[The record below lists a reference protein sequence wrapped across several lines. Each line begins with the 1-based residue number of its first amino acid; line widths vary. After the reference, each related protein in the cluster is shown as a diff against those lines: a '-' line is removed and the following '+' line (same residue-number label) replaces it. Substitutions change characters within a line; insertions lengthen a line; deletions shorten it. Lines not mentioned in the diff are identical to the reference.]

1 MESMA
6 RMGIV
11 AKDSGD
17 AYWVM
22 GAKYTFKT
30 NGADNG
36 GAYMMFEAEIPP
48 APGPPPHLHT
58 REDEMFYVLEG
69 ELIVLFDGA
78 VSKAPAGTTIILPR
92 GIKHTFWNDSGAVA
106 RALVLASPAP
116 IENFFR
122 EIGQRVENADETAPP
137 VTPELIAHVYATA
150 ERFGII
156 LDPPPAH
163 P

>member
-1 MESMA
+1 MESIA
-6 RMGIV
+6 KMGLV
-11 AKDSGD
+11 GQGQGE

-22 GAKYTFKT
+22 GSKYTFKV

-36 GAYMMFEAEIPP
+36 GAYMMFEAEVAP

-69 ELIVLFDGA
+69 ELTVMLDGQ

-92 GIKHTFWNDSGAVA
+92 NIKHTFWNESGAMA

-116 IENFFR
+116 IEDFFK
-122 EIGQRVENADETAPP
+122 EIGQRVLSDDETPPP
-137 VTPELIAHVYATA
+137 VTPEMIAHVYETA
-150 ERFGII
+150 ERYGMV
-156 LDPPPAH
+156 LDH